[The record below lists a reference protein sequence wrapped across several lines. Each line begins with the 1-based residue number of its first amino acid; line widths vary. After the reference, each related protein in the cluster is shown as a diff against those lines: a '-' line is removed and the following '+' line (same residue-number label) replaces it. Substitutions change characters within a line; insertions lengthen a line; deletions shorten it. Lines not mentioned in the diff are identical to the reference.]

1 MIERMRVA
9 IFTDQSDW
17 HTRRLMAACK
27 ARGIKAEIV
36 SLRRCALVA
45 GEAGFGVQVP
55 RFADALP
62 DAVLVRTIAAGTFE
76 QVTLRLGILHALEAL
91 GVPVVN
97 HARAIERC
105 VDKSMTSF
113 LLHRAGIP
121 TPPTFASEDET
132 LAQGWLARLQ
142 GERVQKPLFGS
153 QGRGLFRFGPD
164 DAAPSIEQYAGV
176 RYLQRFV
183 GRKTAWR
190 DFRVMVA
197 GGRPVA
203 AMLRHGRSWITN
215 VRRGARCEAVALT
228 DRLAVP
234 GLAAAAAVGADYA
247 GVDLIEDEHGAL
259 FVLEV
264 NSMPAWKG
272 LQSVASCDIA
282 GSIIDHVLTRI
293 DEGRSAA

>member
-1 MIERMRVA
+1 MRIA

-17 HTRRLMAACK
+17 HTRRLTAACQT
-27 ARGIKAEIV
+27 RGIAPV
-36 SLRRCALVA
+36 VASLRRCAFVLDGRGPGVEVPGFA
-45 GEAGFGVQVP
+45 G
-55 RFADALP
+55 ALP
-62 DAVLVRTIAAGTFE
+62 DAALVRTIAAGTFE

-91 GVPVVN
+91 GVPVIN
-97 HARAIERC
+97 DARTIERC

-121 TPPTFASEDET
+121 TPTTLVSEDVDA
-132 LAQGWLARLQ
+132 AQRWLDATP

-153 QGRGLFRFGPD
+153 QGRGLARFGRD
-164 DAAPSIEQYAGV
+164 DPWPPVEAYAGV

-183 GRKTAWR
+183 GRDKDWH
-190 DFRVMVA
+190 DFRVIVV

-203 AMLRHGRSWITN
+203 AMRRHGRSWITN
-215 VRRGARCEAVALT
+215 VRKGARCEAVALT
-228 DRLAVP
+228 ERLAAQSQ
-234 GLAAAAAVGADYA
+234 AAAAAVGADYA
-247 GVDLIEDEHGAL
+247 GVDLIEDDCGAL
-259 FVLEV
+259 LVLEV

-282 GSIIDHVLTRI
+282 GAIIDHLLKRV